1 MEYYKKYRIIQ
12 NISHAE
18 SINRLIHFFHRLPI
32 IGKHTGDKYRLFGFK
47 KFVYTL
53 GPIFSLLGQ
62 IIKCLLSFVISIV
75 ISGSIIWALH
85 KLGI

>member
-1 MEYYKKYRIIQ
+1 MEYYKKYRIIE

-18 SINRLIHFFHRLPI
+18 SINHLIDFFHRLPI

-53 GPIFSLLGQ
+53 GLYFLCWV
-62 IIKCLLSFVISIV
+62 KLSNACYPLSYQL
-75 ISGSIIWALH
+75 S
-85 KLGI
+85 